1 MGLNCTERTTNSIQ
15 VAVCKRNAFRPRYE
29 HSVTRYSAAQNQFQT
44 ENQIAGL
51 SIRSQTLSDFGL
63 SLFGVV
69 FCWSGFCVSQ
79 TNGSLSRAEFVF
91 CFVLSGKWIA
101 GRAPLA
107 APRFRIRRRVQ
118 FPDLGSVGFSGPRL
132 GCVLIAVE
140 KLPPC
145 ALVLIR
151 RFRRLSSIHCKL
163 PGVRSQSQGHTER
176 KTPES

>member
-44 ENQIAGL
+44 ENQIGGL

-101 GRAPLA
+101 GRFWQH
-107 APRFRIRRRVQ
+107 RVFVFDGECNSRIWDRSG
-118 FPDLGSVGFSGPRL
+118 FPDRDWVAF
-132 GCVLIAVE
+132 
-140 KLPPC
+140 
-145 ALVLIR
+145 
-151 RFRRLSSIHCKL
+151 
-163 PGVRSQSQGHTER
+163 
-176 KTPES
+176 